1 MISAAIFGLIT
12 GVLLCST
19 FGTVFFSLVQ
29 TSVDNGFRNALKI
42 VVGVIVCDIIFVFFA
57 IYGTS
62 MLPVIPHFERWLAGT
77 GILFLAALGLVN
89 IFKGQP
95 KLVYPTTR
103 VGNFIYYFTTGFL
116 LNGLNPVNFIS
127 WVTLATYVRSS
138 LQYDHGQVLMFF
150 GVSLIGVFATE
161 SLIAYFAKKFQK
173 LFTPRRI
180 LIFNRVTG
188 VVFLGIAGQLLYSAF
203 LKAN

>member
-1 MISAAIFGLIT
+1 MVGAALFGIVT
-12 GVLLCST
+12 GILLCST

-29 TSVDNGFRNALKI
+29 TGVDNGFRDALKI
-42 VVGVIVCDIIFVFFA
+42 VAGVIVCDIIFVFFA

-62 MLPVIPHFERWLAGT
+62 MLPHIPHFEKALAGV
-77 GILFLAALGLVN
+77 GITFLVVLGLVN

-116 LNGLNPVNFIS
+116 LNGLNPVNFFS
-127 WVTLATYVRSS
+127 WVALATYVRSS
-138 LQYDHGQVLMFF
+138 LLYNHHQVLIFF
-150 GVSLIGVFATE
+150 CASLIGVFCTE

-180 LIFNRVTG
+180 LVFNRVTG
-188 VVFLGIAGQLLYSAF
+188 TVFLGIAGQLLYSAF
-203 LKAN
+203 FKP

>member
-1 MISAAIFGLIT
+1 MISAALFGIAT
-12 GVLLCST
+12 GILLCST

-29 TSVDNGFRNALKI
+29 TSVDNGFRDALKI
-42 VVGVIVCDIIFVFFA
+42 VLGVIVCDIIFVFFA

-62 MLPVIPHFERWLAGT
+62 MLPYIPNFEKWLAGA
-77 GILFLAALGLVN
+77 GIVFLAAMGLVSLLR
-89 IFKGQP
+89 GQP

-127 WVTLATYVRSS
+127 WFTLATYVRSS
-138 LQYDHGQVLMFF
+138 LQYDHNQVLLFF
-150 GVSLIGVFATE
+150 ASSLLGVFCTE

-180 LIFNRVTG
+180 LIFNRITG
-188 VVFLGIAGQLLYSAF
+188 LVFIGIAIQLLYSVF
-203 LKAN
+203 IQSS

>member
-1 MISAAIFGLIT
+1 MIAAALFGILT
-12 GVLLCST
+12 GILLCST

-29 TSVDNGFRNALKI
+29 TSVDNGFRDALKI
-42 VVGVIVCDIIFVFFA
+42 VVGVIICDIIFVFFA
-57 IYGTS
+57 IYGTAS
-62 MLPVIPHFERWLAGT
+62 LPNIPHFEKWLGGT
-77 GILFLAALGLVN
+77 GIVFLAALGSIN
-89 IFKGQP
+89 ILKGQP

-103 VGNFIYYFTTGFL
+103 VGNFVYYFTTGFL

-138 LQYDHGQVLMFF
+138 LHYDHNQVLIFF
-150 GVSLIGVFATE
+150 AASLLGVFVTE
-161 SLIAYFAKKFQK
+161 SLIAYFAKRFQR

-188 VVFLGIAGQLLYSAF
+188 AVFLAIAGQLLYSVF
-203 LKAN
+203 LKG

>member
-1 MISAAIFGLIT
+1 MIGAALFGIVT

-42 VVGVIVCDIIFVFFA
+42 VAGVIICDVLFVFFA

-62 MLPVIPHFERWLAGT
+62 MLPHIPHFERWLAAT
-77 GILFLAALGLVN
+77 GILFLVSLGMVN
-89 IFKGQP
+89 LFRGQP

-103 VGNFIYYFTTGFL
+103 VGNFVYYFTTGFL

-138 LQYDHGQVLMFF
+138 LHYNPQQVLIFF
-150 GVSLIGVFATE
+150 GTSLIGVFGTE
-161 SLIAYFAKKFQK
+161 SLIAYFARKFQK
-173 LFTPRRI
+173 LFTPHRV
-180 LIFNRVTG
+180 LVFNRVTG
-188 VVFLGIAGQLLYSAF
+188 AVFLAIAGQLLYSVF
-203 LKAN
+203 LKS